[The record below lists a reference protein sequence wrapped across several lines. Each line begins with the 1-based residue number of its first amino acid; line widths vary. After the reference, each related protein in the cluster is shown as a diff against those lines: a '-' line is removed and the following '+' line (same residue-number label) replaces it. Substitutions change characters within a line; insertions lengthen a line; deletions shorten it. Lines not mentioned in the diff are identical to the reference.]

1 MDGKGRYSD
10 DIFVERL
17 WRAVKYENVYLKAY
31 TDGRQAKADL
41 AAYFRFYNTQRPHQA
56 LGYRTPVEVFNG
68 DLVQSSEH
76 TAERGD
82 TKVLMGSTLVTFGT
96 MRTYRNH
103 GGTC

>member
-1 MDGKGRYSD
+1 MK
-10 DIFVERL
+10 
-17 WRAVKYENVYLKAY
+17 KYDEVVIGAGHNGLTNAAFL
-31 TDGRQAKADL
+31 AKAGLDG
-41 AAYFRFYNTQRPHQA
+41 YFRFYNTQRPHQA

-76 TAERGD
+76 TAEGGD